1 MEQIMKIAK
10 EIAIIMGITLIS
22 EYLNKALPLPIPA
35 GVYGMVILLV
45 CLVAG
50 AVKLE
55 SVETSGNK
63 LVELMPIMFIP
74 AGVGL
79 INYVAEI
86 RQYLVPLVT
95 VTVVSTVVVM
105 GVTGRTAEFILKK
118 RKKEK

>member
-1 MEQIMKIAK
+1 MKIAK

-55 SVETSGNK
+55 SIETSGNK

-105 GVTGRTAEFILKK
+105 GVTGRIAEFILKK